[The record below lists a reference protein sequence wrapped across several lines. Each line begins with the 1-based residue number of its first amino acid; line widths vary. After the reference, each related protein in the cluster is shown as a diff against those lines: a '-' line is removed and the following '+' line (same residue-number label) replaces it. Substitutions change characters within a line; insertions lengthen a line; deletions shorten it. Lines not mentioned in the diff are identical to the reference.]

1 MYTST
6 YKEKQKLKVK
16 SHRGKRRFI
25 FGSFRKK
32 KSKKVD
38 FEGRGRV
45 PSLFY
50 LLHNFFARRRARA
63 KDANTHTHT
72 HTHTHNKE
80 AQGK

>member
-1 MYTST
+1 DDV
-6 YKEKQKLKVK
+6 YKEKQKLNLSEITPRK
-16 SHRGKRRFI
+16 SRRFI

-38 FEGRGRV
+38 FEGRACAFFV
-45 PSLFY
+45 LSS
-50 LLHNFFARRRARA
+50 LHNFFARRRARA

-72 HTHTHNKE
+72 HTYTHNKE